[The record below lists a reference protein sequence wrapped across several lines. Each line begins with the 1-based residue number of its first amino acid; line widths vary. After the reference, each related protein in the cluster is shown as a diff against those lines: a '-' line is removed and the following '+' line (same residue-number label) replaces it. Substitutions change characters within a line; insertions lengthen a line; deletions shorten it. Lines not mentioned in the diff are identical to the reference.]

1 MLGMSKMTPYLNR
14 EQAATMATLKELL
27 AQREELERQ
36 ISSTQNAER
45 SEVIVK
51 VKSLMSEYNLSIDDL
66 QKTTRGPRKDEQGG
80 KTGQRGSK
88 KGSTVAPKYKDPE
101 SGATWS
107 GRGLK
112 PKWLQAAIASG
123 KDVAEFAL

>member
-1 MLGMSKMTPYLNR
+1 
-14 EQAATMATLKELL
+14 MATLQELL
-27 AQREELERQ
+27 AQREELEKQ

-45 SEVIVK
+45 SDAIAK
-51 VKSLMSEYNLSIDDL
+51 VKSLMSEYNLSPEDL
-66 QKTTRGPRKDEQGG
+66 QRPTRGPRKDGQDNE
-80 KTGQRGSK
+80 TRQRGSK
-88 KGSTVAPKYKDPE
+88 KGSTVAAKFKDPE

-123 KDVAEFAL
+123 KQPADFAI

>member
-1 MLGMSKMTPYLNR
+1 
-14 EQAATMATLKELL
+14 MATLQELL
-27 AQREELERQ
+27 AQREELEKQ

-45 SEVIVK
+45 SDAITK
-51 VKSLMSEYNLSIDDL
+51 VKALMAEYNLSIEDL
-66 QKTTRGPRKDEQGG
+66 QKTTRGPRKDEQHADLSA
-80 KTGQRGSK
+80 RGSK

-123 KDVAEFAL
+123 KEVADFAL